1 MGHDAGH
8 PRGEPVGHLQRR
20 PPRRRRDI
28 VFPPR
33 RDVDLGALDL
43 SITHQSTRR
52 LPHTVL
58 GAGVLVAE
66 VGVPLRGMDGE
77 LQEKLEATQRRIH
90 ICLCGALTG
99 GAATDSVIA
108 RTSMEAAARA
118 AATATNSSQSPAD
131 VDETVNDG
139 VNGTGN
145 VGGPGDSTAATA
157 NASSQAPA
165 DVDETVNA
173 GLNGTEHI
181 GGPGDSTAGTAA
193 RTTGGA
199 DEAMLGAAAVEADGG
214 GSAHEHDAGDGHWY
228 DDNSFLGWAA
238 GWRPALQAEGTKAR
252 TSRSRSHYAS
262 RPTPLGWPGGRWR
275 AGRRG

>member
-1 MGHDAGH
+1 M
-8 PRGEPVGHLQRR
+8 
-20 PPRRRRDI
+20 
-28 VFPPR
+28 
-33 RDVDLGALDL
+33 LGA
-43 SITHQSTRR
+43 
-52 LPHTVL
+52 V
-58 GAGVLVAE
+58 VLVAE

-99 GAATDSVIA
+99 GAATASVIA
-108 RTSMEAAARA
+108 RTAMEAAARA

-131 VDETVNDG
+131 VDETVNAG

-165 DVDETVNA
+165 DVDETVND

-228 DDNSFLGWAA
+228 DDNEFPGVGCRMEAGSASRGDQGEDIVLPVALRVPANAPWLARRSMARRATRMTCHAPVRTGGAVGA
-238 GWRPALQAEGTKAR
+238 GWDLD
-252 TSRSRSHYAS
+252 
-262 RPTPLGWPGGRWR
+262 
-275 AGRRG
+275 